1 MVSLEF
7 CKSGPEKFWRGC
19 PKKSGP
25 PPTTHHPHP
34 RSDPYIYQSIGF
46 NLRIPDIYFL
56 MGWTGVFQKLCFLQ
70 PPGGHQKKGKKNYAG
85 IKHSLHQLRKRRHIG
100 PKCRESPPPKEK
112 ENLWGSGGWLAA
124 PYSRPK
130 P

>member
-46 NLRIPDIYFL
+46 NLRIPDKIFL
-56 MGWTGVFQKLCFLQ
+56 MGWTGVFQNCASCSLLLRSKIF
-70 PPGGHQKKGKKNYAG
+70 G
-85 IKHSLHQLRKRRHIG
+85 IMVRNGIFV
-100 PKCRESPPPKEK
+100 
-112 ENLWGSGGWLAA
+112 
-124 PYSRPK
+124 
-130 P
+130 